1 MWLLLFITII
11 KAQAYSFNE
20 LMDQISSHVE
30 VSALSEK
37 VHVLDHK
44 ANKAKSWG
52 DPMVKLAA
60 KNFPKDSLKDDET
73 PMTGIELGF
82 SQKISM
88 TNKYGD
94 MGRSFKALSDR
105 AQFEKEQLQRKL
117 RKIAWQLIIEK
128 EQLSKDQKII
138 EENLEWMKKML
149 AVSKK
154 LYSNGKIGQQG
165 LLDIQIRKS
174 ELESL
179 LEELIF
185 DQNEKDYALHY
196 LVDSSSTNLKLSTV
210 PWKTLEKS
218 TSKLIDPKELGIQK
232 EMESKEFLLKAKKK
246 NIVPDIT
253 FSIGYTKRS
262 NIDQRGDFLSASIS
276 FPLPF
281 SSERHSDLRSV
292 VHERDQAKKNY
303 LSYQKKKASQI
314 QINNNAIEKT
324 KKELQYLLNKTIIF
338 AKNSREIASKSYR
351 VGKVSYLELLNA
363 EIKFQ
368 QLQMKKNK
376 LEAKLRNFYL
386 HKLYLE
392 GAPLYE

>member
-1 MWLLLFITII
+1 
-11 KAQAYSFNE
+11 
-20 LMDQISSHVE
+20 
-30 VSALSEK
+30 
-37 VHVLDHK
+37 
-44 ANKAKSWG
+44 
-52 DPMVKLAA
+52 
-60 KNFPKDSLKDDET
+60 
-73 PMTGIELGF
+73 
-82 SQKISM
+82 
-88 TNKYGD
+88 
-94 MGRSFKALSDR
+94 
-105 AQFEKEQLQRKL
+105 
-117 RKIAWQLIIEK
+117 
-128 EQLSKDQKII
+128 
-138 EENLEWMKKML
+138 
-149 AVSKK
+149 
-154 LYSNGKIGQQG
+154 
-165 LLDIQIRKS
+165 
-174 ELESL
+174 
-179 LEELIF
+179 
-185 DQNEKDYALHY
+185 
-196 LVDSSSTNLKLSTV
+196 
-210 PWKTLEKS
+210 
-218 TSKLIDPKELGIQK
+218 
-232 EMESKEFLLKAKKK
+232 MESKEFLLKAKKK